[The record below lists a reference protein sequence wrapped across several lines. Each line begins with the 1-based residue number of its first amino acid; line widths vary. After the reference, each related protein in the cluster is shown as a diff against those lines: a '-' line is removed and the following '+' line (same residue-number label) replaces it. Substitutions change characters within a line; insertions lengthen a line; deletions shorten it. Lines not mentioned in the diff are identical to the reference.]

1 MTASLPVGPRHS
13 RSTGPAVAD
22 GKQAEGTA
30 SRHGRNQWRILSL
43 VAVGTFMTT
52 LDSSIVSI
60 ALPALARGF
69 GTPLSGA
76 IEWVII
82 AYLITI
88 AALLLTF
95 GRLSDG
101 LGRKPIWVAGLIV
114 FTVGSAACAAA
125 PTLGG
130 LIGARVLQG
139 VGGALIF
146 APSIAILTDAFPSSE
161 RGRGI
166 GLNAIAVAAGVS
178 AGPALGA

>member
-1 MTASLPVGPRHS
+1 
-13 RSTGPAVAD
+13 
-22 GKQAEGTA
+22 
-30 SRHGRNQWRILSL
+30 
-43 VAVGTFMTT
+43 MTT

-101 LGRKPIWVAGLIV
+101 LGRKPIWVAG
-114 FTVGSAACAAA
+114 GNASAAKNATSAASLS
-125 PTLGG
+125 PNTEKRP
-130 LIGARVLQG
+130 GADRVK
-139 VGGALIF
+139 
-146 APSIAILTDAFPSSE
+146 
-161 RGRGI
+161 
-166 GLNAIAVAAGVS
+166 AAS
-178 AGPALGA
+178 